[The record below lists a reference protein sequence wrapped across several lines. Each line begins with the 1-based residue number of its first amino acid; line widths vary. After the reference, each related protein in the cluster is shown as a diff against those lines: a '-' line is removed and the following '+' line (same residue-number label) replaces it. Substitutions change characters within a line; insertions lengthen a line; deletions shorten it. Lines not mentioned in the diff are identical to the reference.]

1 MQVEDSASEPLPIL
15 VEDLPE
21 ELEIAHSCFAD
32 HISYYRQ
39 VRSIKPGTKHAC
51 SGSAS

>member
-1 MQVEDSASEPLPIL
+1 MQVEDSAAEPLPIL

>member
-1 MQVEDSASEPLPIL
+1 MYVEDSAAEPLPIL

-21 ELEIAHSCFAD
+21 EFEVVHRCFAD
-32 HISYYRQ
+32 HICYYRQ
-39 VRSIKPGTKHAC
+39 VRSINPAAKHTC